1 MTPFF
6 QLDPRIESASAA
18 ALQQVAPRFTE
29 IDEVTEYNQLKV
41 LRAFMDNGISERHF
55 GSSTGYGYGDEGR
68 ETRDKV
74 WAQVFGAEDAL
85 VRHNFTCG
93 THTLAVALFGVLRPG
108 DKMLCVSGMPYDTL
122 HSVIGLTGENMGSLK
137 DYGIA
142 FDCVPLK
149 EEHLDYEAIAK
160 AVDDTVTM
168 VYIQRSR
175 GYELRAS
182 LSLEETQKVAEIA
195 KEKNPNCVVMVDNCY
210 CEFVNKQEPTQVGAD
225 LIAGSLIKNA
235 GGGMAR
241 TGGYIAGRHDLVEK
255 CAFRLTTPGLGRE
268 VGATLGM
275 NRELYMGLF
284 YAPHTVGEALKSA
297 VYIAAL
303 YQSFGYD
310 VTPKWDE
317 PRQDIVQCLGLENP
331 DSLVAFCQGV
341 QSGSPIDSFV
351 LPEPWDMPG
360 YDSQVVMA
368 AGAFTLGSSIELSAD
383 APIRP
388 PYYAWIQ
395 GGLQFH
401 SAKICAELAAQQ
413 MQSKGLLKHDQF

>member
-1 MTPFF
+1 M
-6 QLDPRIESASAA
+6 
-18 ALQQVAPRFTE
+18 
-29 IDEVTEYNQLKV
+29 
-41 LRAFMDNGISERHF
+41 
-55 GSSTGYGYGDEGR
+55 
-68 ETRDKV
+68 
-74 WAQVFGAEDAL
+74 
-85 VRHNFTCG
+85 RHNFTCG

-182 LSLEETQKVAEIA
+182 LSLEETQTVAAIA

-241 TGGYIAGRHDLVEK
+241 TGGYIAGLSTDHPRTGAGSGRHTGNES
-255 CAFRLTTPGLGRE
+255 G
-268 VGATLGM
+268 
-275 NRELYMGLF
+275 
-284 YAPHTVGEALKSA
+284 A
-297 VYIAAL
+297 VYGPVL
-303 YQSFGYD
+303 
-310 VTPKWDE
+310 
-317 PRQDIVQCLGLENP
+317 C
-331 DSLVAFCQGV
+331 
-341 QSGSPIDSFV
+341 SPYRRRGAEIRCVYCGAVPV
-351 LPEPWDMPG
+351 LWLRCDP
-360 YDSQVVMA
+360 QV
-368 AGAFTLGSSIELSAD
+368 G
-383 APIRP
+383 
-388 PYYAWIQ
+388 
-395 GGLQFH
+395 
-401 SAKICAELAAQQ
+401 
-413 MQSKGLLKHDQF
+413 